1 MNWPG
6 GRWGCAR
13 VTSCFVLFT
22 CFFVKWLDGTRSGC
36 YTESM
41 VTTLSDR
48 GQTAIPARIRK
59 RFKLKAH
66 QRLEWADD
74 GKVIYVLPI
83 AKDPI
88 AAFRGST
95 PKGATKALLASRRKD
110 AARR

>member
-1 MNWPG
+1 
-6 GRWGCAR
+6 
-13 VTSCFVLFT
+13 
-22 CFFVKWLDGTRSGC
+22 
-36 YTESM
+36 M

-74 GKVIYVLPI
+74 GKVIYVLPV

-88 AAFRGST
+88 AAFRGSA
-95 PKGATKALLASRRKD
+95 PKGLTEALLAGRRED
-110 AARR
+110 ARR

>member
-1 MNWPG
+1 
-6 GRWGCAR
+6 
-13 VTSCFVLFT
+13 
-22 CFFVKWLDGTRSGC
+22 
-36 YTESM
+36 M

-48 GQTAIPARIRK
+48 GQTAIPARIRR

-66 QRLEWADD
+66 QQLEWAED
-74 GKVIYVLPI
+74 GKVIYVLPV

-95 PKGATKALLASRRKD
+95 GKGVTRALLASRRKD

>member
-1 MNWPG
+1 
-6 GRWGCAR
+6 
-13 VTSCFVLFT
+13 
-22 CFFVKWLDGTRSGC
+22 
-36 YTESM
+36 M

-66 QRLEWADD
+66 QQLEWADD
-74 GKVIYVLPI
+74 GKVIYVLPV

-95 PKGATKALLASRRKD
+95 PKGVTKALLASRRED
-110 AARR
+110 ASRR